1 MIGVTLC
8 PIVNLQSMIGVTLCP
23 IVNLQ
28 SMIGVTFCPIVN
40 LQWYDWSHSLYHCKF
55 TIWKTEWL
63 KQSMTDDYGASV
75 YCKYRNAK
83 NNPQK

>member
-1 MIGVTLC
+1 MVGRRADLAQHLHRPLRVERRAEGDL
-8 PIVNLQSMIGVTLCP
+8 PEEVRADV
-23 IVNLQ
+23 V
-28 SMIGVTFCPIVN
+28 
-40 LQWYDWSHSLYHCKF
+40 YHCKF